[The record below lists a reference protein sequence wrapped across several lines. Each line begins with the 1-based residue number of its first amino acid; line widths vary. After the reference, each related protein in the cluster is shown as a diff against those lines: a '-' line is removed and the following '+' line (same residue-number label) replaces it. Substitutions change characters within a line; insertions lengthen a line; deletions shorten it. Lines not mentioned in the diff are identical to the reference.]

1 MTRRPLFVPLLLAVL
16 PLHAETDASPHA
28 LCDAH
33 ANALIDAL
41 GDAKYDTATADFD
54 TTLRAR
60 YSAAQLQKDYEAL
73 PTSFGKLLGRG
84 RPHLGDVS
92 GHTVVM
98 APLIFERGTVTAEV
112 HCDGEGA
119 VSDVR
124 LQPTQA
130 MGKP

>member
-1 MTRRPLFVPLLLAVL
+1 MTIGYPLLLALAAAV
-16 PLHAETDASPHA
+16 PLHAETDGSPHA

-41 GDAKYDTATADFD
+41 GDAKYDAATADFD
-54 TTLRAR
+54 AALRAR
-60 YSAAQLQKDYEAL
+60 LSAAQLRKDYEAL
-73 PTSFGKLLGRG
+73 PASLGKLLGRG
-84 RPHLGDVS
+84 RPHLGDVG

-98 APLIFERGTVTAEV
+98 APLIFEHGTVTAEV

-130 MGKP
+130 MGRS